1 MLTELQIRE
10 YREKGWTVAP
20 ALVDQRKVSDLLSE
34 MTYICAE
41 NTLETHDK
49 TRMEM
54 EPDQPPQGSAV
65 RRLYEPCTHYTAF
78 DAFSRSDRI
87 LDCVQSLIGPDILR
101 HYSKINMKPARV
113 GSVVEWHQDLTYY
126 PLTNGDSLALL
137 LYLDDANIENGC
149 LKLIP
154 GKHNQDL
161 MDHTSE
167 GFFQGRVTSPVDENA
182 AEAIEGSAG
191 TAIFMHAMTPHSSV
205 PNKTNKP
212 RRTLI
217 ISYRSADSYP
227 IFTGPETADIESLV
241 ELVRGKRKLNARIT
255 FSSFPIPVHEKKAAS
270 LYELQEQSRAKK
282 ER

>member
-1 MLTELQIRE
+1 MLTEPQVRE
-10 YREKGWTVAP
+10 YRKKGWTVAP
-20 ALVDQRKVSDLLSE
+20 ALIDQRKVSDLLSE
-34 MTYICAE
+34 MNYISEE

-54 EPDQPPQGSAV
+54 EPNQPPDGRAV
-65 RRLYEPCTHYTAF
+65 RRLYEPCTHYPVF
-78 DAFSRSDRI
+78 DAFSRSDRV

-126 PLTNGDSLALL
+126 PLTNGDSLAIL
-137 LYLDDANIENGC
+137 LYLDDASIENGC

-154 GKHNQDL
+154 GQHNRTP
-161 MDHTSE
+161 MDHTYE
-167 GFFQGRVTSPVDENA
+167 GFFQGRVTCPVNENA

-205 PNKTNKP
+205 PNKTDKP

-227 IFTGPETADIESLV
+227 IFIGPKTADIESLV
-241 ELVRGKRKLNARIT
+241 ELVRGKRKLEARIT
-255 FSSFPIPVHEKKAAS
+255 FSSFPIPVNEKNVAS
-270 LYELQEQSRAKK
+270 LYELQEQSRAKR

>member
-1 MLTELQIRE
+1 
-10 YREKGWTVAP
+10 
-20 ALVDQRKVSDLLSE
+20 
-34 MTYICAE
+34 
-41 NTLETHDK
+41 
-49 TRMEM
+49 
-54 EPDQPPQGSAV
+54 
-65 RRLYEPCTHYTAF
+65 
-78 DAFSRSDRI
+78 
-87 LDCVQSLIGPDILR
+87 
-101 HYSKINMKPARV
+101 
-113 GSVVEWHQDLTYY
+113 
-126 PLTNGDSLALL
+126 LALL
-137 LYLDDANIENGC
+137 IYLDDANIENGC